1 MLSPNNAINIMHKTD
16 LLWKVVSEVT
26 AYDYNTPY
34 NIYFSISVGVYII
47 NDIYILDRETI

>member
-26 AYDYNTPY
+26 AYDYNTQY